1 MRLMRVYAIMKIF
14 LQITF
19 HLKAGCSKKAV
30 SNSLLPFRMVKKNKE
45 KESS

>member
-30 SNSLLPFRMVKKNKE
+30 SNSLIPFSMVKK
-45 KESS
+45 